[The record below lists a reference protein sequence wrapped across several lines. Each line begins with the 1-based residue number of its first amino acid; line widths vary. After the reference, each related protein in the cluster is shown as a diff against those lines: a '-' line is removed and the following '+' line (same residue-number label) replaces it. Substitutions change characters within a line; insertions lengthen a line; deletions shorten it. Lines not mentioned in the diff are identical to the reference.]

1 MYTNIPMARIEG
13 PIHTGL
19 DQIMTRMT
27 RLIHDARDTQVV
39 EDSIA
44 MARIEGL
51 EGHARAAEMRK
62 LP

>member
-1 MYTNIPMARIEG
+1 MARIEG